1 MDKARASGKVFS
13 CNEQGGSPPCK
24 SPDSG
29 KVWARKEQGGSP
41 PCRSP
46 NSGKV
51 WLVGAGP
58 GDVELLTLKAVR
70 ALGEADV
77 ALVDDLVNREVL
89 QFLRPGARVIE
100 VGKRGGCKSTP
111 QAFIERQMV
120 KLAQDGHV
128 VARIKGGDPFVF
140 GRGGEEVET
149 LRAAGIAVEVV
160 SGITA
165 GIGAP
170 AAMGIPVTHRD
181 CSHGVTLVTGHA
193 RNDGT
198 TGDGPNWAAL
208 AQSGTTLV
216 IYMGM
221 KYLAA
226 IAGDLQTGGLPATT
240 PVAVIQNGTL
250 PDERRLVSTLAN
262 VAADA
267 AADGIGSPA
276 IVVVG
281 DVVRYAR
288 YSMITMPM
296 RKYA

>member
-1 MDKARASGKVFS
+1 MEIKPGKVY
-13 CNEQGGSPPCK
+13 
-24 SPDSG
+24 
-29 KVWARKEQGGSP
+29 
-41 PCRSP
+41 
-46 NSGKV
+46 
-51 WLVGAGP
+51 LVGAGP

-70 ALGEADV
+70 ALRESDV
-77 ALVDDLVNREVL
+77 ALIDDLVNREVL

-120 KLAQDGHV
+120 KLAQEGHI

-149 LRAAGIAVEVV
+149 LLAAGIAVEVV

-193 RNDGT
+193 RKGAEA
-198 TGDGPNWAAL
+198 GDGPDWKAL
-208 AQSGTTLV
+208 ARTGTTLV

-221 KYLAA
+221 KYLAD
-226 IAGDLQTGGLPATT
+226 ITRELQGGGLAATT

-250 PDERRLVSTLAN
+250 ANEQRLISTLAS
-262 VAADA
+262 VPGDA
-267 AADGIGSPA
+267 AACGIGDSFKKCRWQRD
-276 IVVVG
+276 G
-281 DVVRYAR
+281 
-288 YSMITMPM
+288 
-296 RKYA
+296 K